1 MASNSASTPDAV
13 VILLQTEVVVPHFS
27 KYYEGSIHSFYPNY
41 TPVEDGSLVTDVYLR
56 HLRSSQFAILVHTGL
71 FLIFI
76 RNILVSADYVYS
88 GKIKR
93 KGLLKVLLASQIIAA
108 PIFLVILIDFFN
120 SSGSCPLLAQSALFL
135 NAISMGMLLSG
146 ILAVKA
152 YRCLENSKW
161 VLGICVALRAL
172 STVVSGLSAQHL
184 QAVRR
189 LTGGCTVQV
198 EKRLFFI
205 YLILQLLESLFLCG
219 CFFFTLWRTRRNP
232 IARGRISLAINS
244 DDGASFVRSTHT
256 DDSCH
261 PRGWWDYN
269 AKSETCTHQPP
280 PSPPLKSE
288 GSTPAVVSA
297 PSFLPRLRGVGAPAK
312 KDCEIKRTTINPL
325 RRLPFGFLS
334 TPRRNR
340 HLPRSD
346 PDRASAAPSST
357 FSRLVPRMVLFK
369 QVMKDELLYTAV
381 MSSGCLFFL
390 VLVVLSTQFSLG
402 LQSYHWLFLYW
413 AFVSLLSV
421 HSFGQVVKRH
431 EREALLQHPSAWE
444 NSPRP
449 DGLNGRPRF
458 SMSWSTTTR
467 SIASSPPDDHS
478 DIQNLLQPPTR
489 ARSWQSSSTSSSLPS
504 RSISFDA
511 ATVARENY
519 PCNVSSPLPCHSP
532 STSISTVKSR
542 FQSRPNHLDRTA
554 VD

>member
-1 MASNSASTPDAV
+1 MASNSASTPDSV
-13 VILLQTEVVVPHFS
+13 VILLQTSVLVPHFS

-56 HLRSSQFAILVHTGL
+56 QLRTSQLAILVHTAL
-71 FLIFI
+71 FLMFL
-76 RNILVSADYVYS
+76 RNIFVSADYVYS

-108 PIFLVILIDFFN
+108 PIFLVIIIDFFN
-120 SSGSCPLLAQSALFL
+120 PSGSCPMLARSALFL
-135 NAISMGMLLSG
+135 NAISMGFLLTG

-161 VLGICVALRAL
+161 VLGTCVALRAL

-184 QAVRR
+184 QATRR
-189 LTGGCTVQV
+189 LTGGCTVHV

-205 YLILQLLESLFLCG
+205 YLILQLLESLFLCA
-219 CFFFTLWRTRRNP
+219 CFFFTLWKTRRNP
-232 IARGRISLAINS
+232 IARGRISLAIHS

-269 AKSETCTHQPP
+269 AKSGSCAHQPLS
-280 PSPPLKSE
+280 SPPLKSE
-288 GSTPAVVSA
+288 GFTPITV
-297 PSFLPRLRGVGAPAK
+297 PSFLTRLRGVGAPTK
-312 KDCEIKRTTINPL
+312 REYEIKRTTINPL
-325 RRLPFGFLS
+325 RRLPFGVL
-334 TPRRNR
+334 TRNKPR
-340 HLPRSD
+340 PGSD

-390 VLVVLSTQFSLG
+390 VLVVLSTQLSFG

-458 SMSWSTTTR
+458 SMSWSATTR
-467 SIASSPPDDHS
+467 SISSPPDDHS

-511 ATVARENY
+511 ATVSSLRENY
-519 PCNVSSPLPCHSP
+519 SCNMSSPPPCHSP
-532 STSISTVKSR
+532 STSISTMKSR
-542 FQSRPNHLDRTA
+542 FQSKPDRLDRTA